1 VVATVEHV
9 VQQVDGSVPSANPTI
24 KISVPPVV
32 RTSVSGVVRNTLPVA
47 AVVPPF
53 PVNVTFTD
61 GPRETTTTVT
71 ASALPR
77 TVTLAPGAGLQ
88 WTFTVDNPPRTPIP
102 SGADAKTPA
111 WRWEDPALAAA
122 CPR

>member
-1 VVATVEHV
+1 M
-9 VQQVDGSVPSANPTI
+9 
-24 KISVPPVV
+24 

-53 PVNVTFTD
+53 PVDVTFTD
-61 GPRETTTTVT
+61 GARANTTTVT
-71 ASALPR
+71 ASALQG
-77 TVTLAPGAGLQ
+77 TVTLAPGAGLP

-102 SGADAKTPA
+102 TGANAKTPA
-111 WRWEDPALAAA
+111 WRWEDPALTAA